1 MCFPKKI
8 GNMKKAAINNSIVID
23 PFSKLCQKHIID
35 SNKIKLVCDDQSIE
49 YILGLRSIAKDIFY
63 EEIPTISKAIY
74 EEVIFRVSSLTKE
87 ASTIRSAQSF
97 DTNAVFSE
105 IEKLLAQSFELHKA
119 SFIDPISTK
128 QREIDDRLIQNEDKA
143 DKLSNMVDMLAS
155 SQLNSQKDTESD
167 AKPDDYEQIYNEIE
181 TIKNELTERGNLYI
195 RLWEELES
203 DRLDNKLMKEEL
215 ESEFNIIQQ
224 QFENFEKSIQEH
236 VQIQISESIDF
247 CVENMKN
254 DLKTTKTELESDNE
268 SYDTLMKKKLED
280 VKKRM
285 DSEYEDF
292 DERISKINKELNT
305 RYQALTE
312 KFEIDI
318 DNIRESMRKF
328 DDKSL
333 KNTLNPLDVSCYII
347 ISLGSI

>member
-1 MCFPKKI
+1 
-8 GNMKKAAINNSIVID
+8 
-23 PFSKLCQKHIID
+23 
-35 SNKIKLVCDDQSIE
+35 
-49 YILGLRSIAKDIFY
+49 
-63 EEIPTISKAIY
+63 
-74 EEVIFRVSSLTKE
+74 
-87 ASTIRSAQSF
+87 
-97 DTNAVFSE
+97 
-105 IEKLLAQSFELHKA
+105 
-119 SFIDPISTK
+119 
-128 QREIDDRLIQNEDKA
+128 
-143 DKLSNMVDMLAS
+143 
-155 SQLNSQKDTESD
+155 
-167 AKPDDYEQIYNEIE
+167 
-181 TIKNELTERGNLYI
+181 
-195 RLWEELES
+195 
-203 DRLDNKLMKEEL
+203 MKEEL